1 MHHDDHETIRPAVPE
16 GYRMGRGLDDE
27 ARAALGA
34 TVNATVATLNP
45 DGTINLAHVYFL
57 FEDDRLYFETAST
70 TRKARNAAERAT
82 ISLIIDHPDIDVRAE
97 GQARLVTG
105 DEAQAIN
112 RRLRDKYEM
121 GDRAHRFFSQID
133 DCAVEIT
140 VERWRTWRNTVLREG
155 VRNA

>member
-1 MHHDDHETIRPAVPE
+1 MGGPIPE
-16 GYRMGRGLDDE
+16 GYKMGHGLDDE
-27 ARAALGA
+27 ARAALGDR
-34 TVNATVATLNP
+34 VNATVATINP
-45 DGTINLAHVYFL
+45 GGTINLAHVYFL
-57 FEDDRLYFETAST
+57 FEEERLYFETAST
-70 TRKARNAAERAT
+70 TRKARNVAERGT
-82 ISLIIDHPDIDVRAE
+82 ISFLIDHPDIDIRAE
-97 GQARLVTG
+97 GRARLLSG

-121 GDRAHRFFSQID
+121 GDQAHRFFTQID